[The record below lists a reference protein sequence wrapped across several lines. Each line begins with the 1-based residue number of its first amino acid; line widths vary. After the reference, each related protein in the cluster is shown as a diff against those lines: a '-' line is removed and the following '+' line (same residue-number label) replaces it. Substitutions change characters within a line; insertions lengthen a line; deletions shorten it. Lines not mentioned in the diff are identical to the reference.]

1 MKAFRMSACLLAAA
15 LLSASLCAAQTF
27 TGKAQSWVRG
37 EFRGRGVAP
46 DYLRVDVALADA
58 PRDQLRVLRPVVEYD
73 YSLAH
78 LAGLPKSIMPSL
90 PSL

>member
-37 EFRGRGVAP
+37 EFRDG
-46 DYLRVDVALADA
+46 AL
-58 PRDQLRVLRPVVEYD
+58 PGSFPVVAGIIRQKL
-73 YSLAH
+73 SIFAH
-78 LAGLPKSIMPSL
+78 C
-90 PSL
+90 